1 MKIGKLYSYSTG
13 RNMFSNPQ
21 HAGDPIDFIE
31 IDEPFML
38 LETTGIQ
45 PIESVKVLSA
55 QGIIGYI
62 YIGYPENLTEL
73 SHQFEKVSA

>member
-1 MKIGKLYSYSTG
+1 MNLKIGKLYSYTTG

-21 HAGDPIDFIE
+21 HDGNTIGFIE

-38 LETTGIQ
+38 LETSQ
-45 PIESVKVLSA
+45 LKWVESFKVLSA

-62 YIGYPENLTEL
+62 HIGYPENLTEL
-73 SHQFEKVSA
+73 SHG

>member
-1 MKIGKLYSYSTG
+1 MNLKIGKLYSYTTG

-21 HAGDPIDFIE
+21 HDGNPIDFIE

-38 LETTGIQ
+38 LETVKLNLT
-45 PIESVKVLSA
+45 ESFKVLNA

-73 SHQFEKVSA
+73 SHG